1 METKISRSKKFH
13 QSRNFQEVSKSS
25 FFWWISLAGK
35 YQMRSFPDLD
45 AGFDINQGQF
55 KILKNNFFL
64 RGMHQRIFC
73 VKYLP

>member
-35 YQMRSFPDLD
+35 YQMRGFPDLD
-45 AGFDINQGQF
+45 SGFDINQGQF
-55 KILKNNFFL
+55 KILTLNFN
-64 RGMHQRIFC
+64 FC
-73 VKYLP
+73 VMCIKAPFVLY

>member
-1 METKISRSKKFH
+1 METKILRSKKFH

-35 YQMRSFPDLD
+35 YQMSFPDLD
-45 AGFDINQGQF
+45 ARFDINQAQF
-55 KILKNNFFL
+55 KIFKKNFFL
-64 RGMHQRIFC
+64 REMHLRIFC